1 MPTTDDVMPA
11 LRNLK
16 PVPTALLVWCAG
28 DDEPKRVAVA
38 NVRNRWARVAAVL
51 AQLEWRRIEAHD
63 KAGGVLGAYALDDD
77 GAGDAPAASG
87 AGLTIRE
94 REIGDLVLLSFKQA
108 HAMFTG
114 MFGSLLASVRGQ
126 MESMTTTQR
135 QLTASYE
142 RMLVVQRETMQLQAG
157 ADGGDDS
164 GLADV
169 VKTLVQREALQRE
182 ARKDAEER
190 KPADK
195 SSKKSAGSV
204 R

>member
-1 MPTTDDVMPA
+1 MPTIDDVLPS

-28 DDEPKRVAVA
+28 DDAPKRVAVA
-38 NVRNRWARVAAVL
+38 NVRNRWSRVAAVL
-51 AQLEWRRIEAHD
+51 QQLDWRRIEAHD
-63 KAGGVLGAYALDDD
+63 KAGGVLGAYTLDDD
-77 GAGDAPAASG
+77 APDATAPSVG
-87 AGLTIRE
+87 GLTIRE
-94 REIGDLVLLSFKQA
+94 REIGELVLLSFKQA

-157 ADGGDDS
+157 ATEGGGDDS

-169 VKTLVQREALQRE
+169 VRTLVERE
-182 ARKDAEER
+182 ARKSVDGER

-195 SSKKSAGSV
+195 SSKKSAGS
-204 R
+204 

>member
-1 MPTTDDVMPA
+1 MPTIDDVLPA

-28 DDEPKRVAVA
+28 DDAPKRVAVA
-38 NVRNRWARVAAVL
+38 NVRNRWARVGQVL
-51 AQLEWRRIEAHD
+51 AQLDWRRIEAHD

-77 GAGDAPAASG
+77 DAADASAPSVG
-87 AGLTIRE
+87 GLTIRE

-157 ADGGDDS
+157 ASESGDDS

-169 VKTLVQREALQRE
+169 VRTLVERE
-182 ARKDAEER
+182 ARKSADADR

-195 SSKKSAGSV
+195 STKKPAGSV

>member
-77 GAGDAPAASG
+77 GADVATAPAAG
-87 AGLTIRE
+87 GLTIRE
-94 REIGDLVLLSFKQA
+94 REIGELVLLSFKQS
-108 HAMFTG
+108 HAMFTS

-126 MESMTTTQR
+126 MESMATTQR

-157 ADGGDDS
+157 ASEGGDDS

-169 VKTLVQREALQRE
+169 VRTLVERES
-182 ARKDAEER
+182 RKSAAADR
-190 KPADK
+190 KPDDK
-195 SSKKSAGSV
+195 ATKKTAGSV

>member
-1 MPTTDDVMPA
+1 MPTTDDVLPA

-28 DDEPKRVAVA
+28 DDAPKRVAVA
-38 NVRNRWARVAAVL
+38 NVRNRWSRVGAVL

-63 KAGGVLGAYALDDD
+63 KAGGVLGAYTLDDED
-77 GAGDAPAASG
+77 AALGAPAAG
-87 AGLTIRE
+87 GGLTIRE
-94 REIGDLVLLSFKQA
+94 REIGELVLLSFKQA

-157 ADGGDDS
+157 AADDGDDS

-169 VKTLVQREALQRE
+169 VRTLVARE
-182 ARKDAEER
+182 AREAKSAPRER
-190 KPADK
+190 KPDDK

>member
-1 MPTTDDVMPA
+1 MPTIDDVLPSI
-11 LRNLK
+11 RSLK

-28 DDEPKRVAVA
+28 DDAPKRVALP
-38 NVRNRWARVAAVL
+38 NVRNRWARVGAVL
-51 AQLEWRRIEAHD
+51 AKLDWRRIEAHD

-77 GAGDAPAASG
+77 DAADASAPSVG
-87 AGLTIRE
+87 GLTIRE
-94 REIGDLVLLSFKQA
+94 REIGDLVLLSFKQS
-108 HAMFTG
+108 HAMFTS

-126 MESMTTTQR
+126 MESMATTQR

-157 ADGGDDS
+157 ATEAGGDDG

-169 VKTLVQREALQRE
+169 VRTLVERE
-182 ARKDAEER
+182 ARKSVDGER

-195 SSKKSAGSV
+195 SGKKSAASV

>member
-94 REIGDLVLLSFKQA
+94 REIGELVLLSFKQA

-157 ADGGDDS
+157 ATEGGGDDS

-169 VKTLVQREALQRE
+169 VRTLVERE
-182 ARKDAEER
+182 ARKGDGVER
-190 KPADK
+190 KPADR

>member
-94 REIGDLVLLSFKQA
+94 REIGELVLLSFKQA
-108 HAMFTG
+108 HAMFQG
-114 MFGSLLASVRGQ
+114 MFGSLISSVRGQ
-126 MESMTTTQR
+126 LESMTATQR
-135 QLTASYE
+135 QLTTSYE
-142 RMLVVQRETMQLQAG
+142 RLMLVQRETMHLQAG
-157 ADGGDDS
+157 EAGGDDS
-164 GLADV
+164 GLAEV
-169 VKTLVQREALQRE
+169 VRTLVQRE
-182 ARKDAEER
+182 ARKDAAPER

-195 SSKKSAGSV
+195 SGKKSAASV

>member
-1 MPTTDDVMPA
+1 MPTIDDVLPS

-16 PVPTALLVWCAG
+16 PVPTALMVWCAG

-63 KAGGVLGAYALDDD
+63 KAGGVLGAYTLDDD
-77 GAGDAPAASG
+77 GADAATAPAAG
-87 AGLTIRE
+87 GLTIRE

-157 ADGGDDS
+157 ATEGGGDDS

-169 VKTLVQREALQRE
+169 VRTLVERE
-182 ARKDAEER
+182 ARKGDGGER

-195 SSKKSAGSV
+195 SKKSAGSV

>member
-1 MPTTDDVMPA
+1 MPTIDDVIPS

-28 DDEPKRVAVA
+28 DDAPKRVAVA
-38 NVRNRWARVAAVL
+38 NVRNRWARVGAVL
-51 AQLEWRRIEAHD
+51 AQLDWRRIEAHD
-63 KAGGVLGAYALDDD
+63 KAGGVLGAYTLDDD
-77 GAGDAPAASG
+77 APDATAPSVG
-87 AGLTIRE
+87 GLTIRE
-94 REIGDLVLLSFKQA
+94 REIGELVLLSFKQA

-142 RMLVVQRETMQLQAG
+142 RMLVVQRETMQLQA
-157 ADGGDDS
+157 AAEPEGDDS

-169 VKTLVQREALQRE
+169 VRTLVERE
-182 ARKDAEER
+182 ARKSASTSER

-195 SSKKSAGSV
+195 SPKKSAESV

>member
-63 KAGGVLGAYALDDD
+63 KTGGVLGAYALDDD
-77 GAGDAPAASG
+77 GADVATAPAAG
-87 AGLTIRE
+87 GLTIRE
-94 REIGDLVLLSFKQA
+94 REIGELVLLSFKQS
-108 HAMFTG
+108 HAMFTS

-126 MESMTTTQR
+126 MESMATTQR

-157 ADGGDDS
+157 ASEGGDDS

-169 VKTLVQREALQRE
+169 VRTLVERES
-182 ARKDAEER
+182 RKSAAADR

-195 SSKKSAGSV
+195 SGKKSAGSV

>member
-1 MPTTDDVMPA
+1 MPNTDDVLHA

-16 PVPTALLVWCAG
+16 PAPAALLVTCAG
-28 DDEPKRVAVA
+28 DDAPKRVAVA
-38 NVRNRWARVAAVL
+38 NVRNRWSRVGAVL
-51 AQLEWRRIEAHD
+51 GQLDWRHVEAHD
-63 KAGGVLGAYALDDD
+63 KAGGVLGAWSSDDD
-77 GAGDAPAASG
+77 GDALGGAPAAG
-87 AGLTIRE
+87 GLTIRE

-157 ADGGDDS
+157 AADDGDDS

-169 VKTLVQREALQRE
+169 VRTLVARE
-182 ARKDAEER
+182 AREAKSAPRER
-190 KPADK
+190 KPDDK